1 MKVAKHTL
9 QSEIMLSCRKSTS
22 SYVVSNCPENK
33 KFRNQYI
40 YICSSIGTYYANTF
54 TSYYSPNELDKNIP
68 INIATLVK
76 DVTI

>member
-22 SYVVSNCPENK
+22 SYVVSNCPESQK
-33 KFRNQYI
+33 LRNQYI
-40 YICSSIGTYYANTF
+40 SIRNCILF
-54 TSYYSPNELDKNIP
+54 YSPNELDANIP
-68 INIATLVK
+68 INMATLVK